1 MAFCS
6 SCGGPL
12 AGNER
17 FCAKC
22 GADQTAQAAGAPAVP
37 AAAPQAPAPQV
48 ATPPPAQPF
57 MGVPPQYPPQPPA
70 QPFAGMPSQFPPQPP
85 AQPVSGMPP
94 QFPPPSGQP
103 YSGMPPQFPPPIV
116 MGPPP
121 GAQPA
126 SKNPLV
132 WLIAAGVIFGLW
144 YIGTHDKD
152 NTNPGTAPTTQ
163 TQPGPGGG
171 GGGGGGGNQ
180 NQAIVAAQKFTEGS
194 YNAVDGQI
202 QVTQGQ
208 WLNGSNVPLQAA
220 MLGCEQMD
228 ANGQNLT
235 QDQVTLTGP
244 AAPGATVSLPTFSIG
259 AAAQGAAKVNCKIT
273 AVETEN

>member
-1 MAFCS
+1 M
-6 SCGGPL
+6 
-12 AGNER
+12 
-17 FCAKC
+17 
-22 GADQTAQAAGAPAVP
+22 GA
-37 AAAPQAPAPQV
+37 
-48 ATPPPAQPF
+48 
-57 MGVPPQYPPQPPA
+57 
-70 QPFAGMPSQFPPQPP
+70 
-85 AQPVSGMPP
+85 
-94 QFPPPSGQP
+94 
-103 YSGMPPQFPPPIV
+103 
-116 MGPPP
+116 PP
-121 GAQPA
+121 GAQPS

-144 YIGTHDKD
+144 YIGTHDK
-152 NTNPGTAPTTQ
+152 NNNQNPGTTPTTQ

-208 WLNGSNVPLQAA
+208 WLNGSNVAVQAA
-220 MLGCEQMD
+220 QLGCVQMD
-228 ANGQNLT
+228 TNGQNLT

-244 AAPGATVSLPTFSIG
+244 AAPGATVNLPTFSIG

-273 AVETEN
+273 AVETQN

>member
-6 SCGGPL
+6 NCGGPL
-12 AGNER
+12 AGTER

-37 AAAPQAPAPQV
+37 AAAPQLAAPQAPAPPV
-48 ATPPPAQPF
+48 AIPPPVQPF
-57 MGVPPQYPPQPPA
+57 MGVPPQYPPQQPPA
-70 QPFAGMPSQFPPQPP
+70 QPFPGMPPQYPPPPGQPF
-85 AQPVSGMPP
+85 SGMPP
-94 QFPPPSGQP
+94 Q
-103 YSGMPPQFPPPIV
+103 YPPPII
-116 MGPPP
+116 MGAPP

-126 SKNPLV
+126 SKNPLIWV
-132 WLIAAGVIFGLW
+132 AVVVAGFCIW
-144 YIGTHDKD
+144 YFHTHDQ
-152 NTNPGTAPTTQ
+152 NQTQGTTPTTQ
-163 TQPGPGGG
+163 TQPGPGGGG

-194 YNAVDGQI
+194 YNAVNGQI

-208 WLNGSNVPLQAA
+208 WLNGSNIPLAAA

-235 QDQVTLTGP
+235 QNQVTLTGP
-244 AAPGATVSLPTFSIG
+244 AAPGATVNLATFSIG
-259 AAAQGAAKVNCKIT
+259 AEAQGAAKVNCKIT
-273 AVETEN
+273 AVETQN